1 MRLRG
6 KEKLLKNLKVPLN
19 REVRPGLLI
28 SNDTV
33 SGRKMWKKKNQTN
46 KTKTLRLYMTITC
59 SFESEIPQS
68 LGMLGLF
75 YLIWASTW

>member
-6 KEKLLKNLKVPLN
+6 KEKLLKNLKVLFN

-33 SGRKMWKKKNQTN
+33 SGRKSVEKKKNQP
-46 KTKTLRLYMTITC
+46 KPK
-59 SFESEIPQS
+59 P
-68 LGMLGLF
+68 
-75 YLIWASTW
+75 

>member
-33 SGRKMWKKKNQTN
+33 SGRKMWKKKTPNKQNQN
-46 KTKTLRLYMTITC
+46 LKVVHDDNL
-59 SFESEIPQS
+59 
-68 LGMLGLF
+68 
-75 YLIWASTW
+75 